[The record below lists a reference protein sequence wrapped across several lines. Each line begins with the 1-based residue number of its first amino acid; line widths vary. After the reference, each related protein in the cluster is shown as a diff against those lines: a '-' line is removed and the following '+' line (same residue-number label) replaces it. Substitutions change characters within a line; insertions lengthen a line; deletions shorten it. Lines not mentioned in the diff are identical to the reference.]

1 MKPFA
6 IDRHGRLALP
16 SHFFPAVDFSA
27 LDSIEQLT
35 TLVQRDFDSKGP
47 SGAELVRRLESG
59 AYRDRYQLLRDLAL
73 HLFWVNRF
81 SLTLYE
87 QRPCCWRHV
96 PKKRDDVFVPTITP
110 WKEAQRKIVAVQ
122 TAFDALPSAW
132 SAEAE
137 YRIFARLFDIF
148 RNRRYQ
154 AAELPPLLPTVAEF
168 LQSPDAL
175 TLQIALYDPDFS
187 TFSDQEIIDC
197 REEVPQLEALMRWT
211 MILYNQSPW
220 HREHTRL
227 IEAARIRDDDVV
239 TVLVPRTR
247 DALEFIHRARVGA
260 RRSAPAPVP
269 RPSRARPHPAPAVSV
284 RRHFSIRPRFEA
296 LASVKGEIA
305 CTNLDLLRNAAY
317 TWSPMSAEDILAKTG
332 IEARCYTARSLDE
345 VSLEAARRALAH
357 AERTPDEVGAVVFC
371 TCTSARLMPATAAW
385 IAARLGIQQTY
396 ATFDLVAACAG
407 MVYGLAECVRLLQ
420 EVRRPVLLVCGEKFS
435 DKIGA
440 VRPSRMLFG
449 DGAAA
454 LVIGPAPAEVPTD
467 VEILQTYGGGPLN
480 EVDSIVWP
488 NPRFDNGVTVYG
500 PDVQALVRRYL
511 SQMLGEL
518 AAERDPDDAG
528 RSLLEAVDVV
538 VPHQANR
545 TMVTRLAVEAGLAPE
560 KLYFNIQRVG
570 NLSSASVPVA
580 IADAVGEAVIRRPAR
595 VFAPCF
601 GAGAVAGYALMRL
614 DPRIVAMRE
623 CQSAGLMQSSQALP
637 RASMSQ

>member
-16 SHFFPAVDFSA
+16 SHFLPAIDFSA
-27 LDSIEQLT
+27 LDSVEALT
-35 TLVQRDFDSKGP
+35 ALVQRDFDSKGP
-47 SGAELVRRLESG
+47 SGAELLRRVRAG
-59 AYRDRYQLLRDLAL
+59 AYHTRYELLRDLAL

-81 SLTLYE
+81 SLTLYDP
-87 QRPCCWRHV
+87 RPCCWRHV
-96 PKKRDDVFVPTITP
+96 PKRRDDVFIPTITP
-110 WKEAQRKIVAVQ
+110 WQDGERKIGAVQ
-122 TAFDALPSAW
+122 AAFEALPSAW
-132 SAEAE
+132 SPEAE
-137 YRIFARLFDIF
+137 YRIFARLFDLF

-168 LQSPDAL
+168 LQTPDAL

-197 REEVPQLEALMRWT
+197 REEQPQLEALMRWA

-227 IEAARIRDDDVV
+227 IAAGKIRDDDVV
-239 TVLVPRTR
+239 TVLRPRTR
-247 DALEFIHRARVGA
+247 AALEFIRRARLGE
-260 RRSAPAPVP
+260 RRCAPAPAPRLP
-269 RPSRARPHPAPAVSV
+269 RPRRAPPPAVSV

-296 LASVKGEIA
+296 LASVKGEVP

-332 IEARCYTARSLDE
+332 IETRCYTARSLEE

-357 AERTPDEVGAVVFC
+357 AGRSADEIGAVVFC

-385 IAARLGIQQTY
+385 IAARLGIEQTH

-407 MVYGLAECVRLLQ
+407 MIYGLAECVRLLQ

-454 LVIGPAPAEVPTD
+454 LVIGPAPAEGPTD

-488 NPRFDNGVTVYG
+488 NPRFDNGVTVHG

-518 AAERDPDDAG
+518 AATRDPDEAG
-528 RSLLEAVDVV
+528 RSLLEAVDIV

-545 TMVTRLAVEAGLAPE
+545 TMLTRLALEAGLAPE

-580 IADAVGEAVIRRPAR
+580 MADAVAEAVIRRPAR

-601 GAGAVAGYALMRL
+601 GAGAVAGYAFMRL
-614 DPRIVAMRE
+614 DPRIVALRG
-623 CQSAGLMQSSQALP
+623 QSARATQSPQALAQ
-637 RASMSQ
+637 ASMSQ

>member
-16 SHFFPAVDFSA
+16 SHFFHSVDFSA
-27 LDSIEQLT
+27 LDSAEQLAA
-35 TLVQRDFDSKGP
+35 LIQRDFDSKGP
-47 SGAELVRRLESG
+47 SGAEFLRRLESH
-59 AYRDRYQLLRDLAL
+59 AYRNRYELLRDLAL

-81 SLTLYE
+81 WLTLYE

-96 PKKRDDVFVPTITP
+96 PKRRDDVFIPTITP
-110 WKEAQRKIVAVQ
+110 WKDAERKIAAVQ
-122 TAFDALPSAW
+122 SSFQGLPSGW

-137 YRIFARLFDIF
+137 YRIFARLFDLF

-154 AAELPPLLPTVAEF
+154 ASELPPLLPTVAEF
-168 LQSPDAL
+168 LQTPDAL

-187 TFSDQEIIDC
+187 TFSDEEIIDC

-227 IEAARIRDDDVV
+227 IEAAKIRDDDVV
-239 TVLVPRTR
+239 TVLVPRSH
-247 DALEFIHRARVGA
+247 DALEFIQRARAGA
-260 RRSAPAPVP
+260 RRPAPPLLP
-269 RPSRARPHPAPAVSV
+269 RPSRERPRLAPAVSV
-284 RRHFSIRPRFEA
+284 RRHFRIRPRFEA
-296 LASVKGEIA
+296 LATVKGEIA
-305 CTNLDLLRNAAY
+305 CTNLDLVRNAAY
-317 TWSPMSAEDILAKTG
+317 TWSPMSAEEILQKTG

-345 VSLEAARRALAH
+345 VSLEAARGALAH
-357 AERTPDEVGAVVFC
+357 AERKPEEIGAVIFC

-385 IAARLGIQQTY
+385 IAARLGIQQTH

-420 EVRRPVLLVCGEKFS
+420 EVNRPVLLVCGEKFS

-454 LVIGPAPAEVPTD
+454 LVIGPAPADVPTD

-511 SQMLGEL
+511 AQMLAEL
-518 AAERDPDDAG
+518 ATERDPDDAG
-528 RSLLEAVDVV
+528 RSLLDAIDVV

-545 TMVTRLAVEAGLAPE
+545 TMVTRLAAEAGLALE
-560 KLYFNIQRVG
+560 KLYFNIHRVG

-580 IADAVGEAVIRRPAR
+580 MADAVSDAVIRGPAR

-601 GAGAVAGYALMRL
+601 GAGAVAGYALMRV
-614 DPRIVAMRE
+614 DPRIMAATAG
-623 CQSAGLMQSSQALP
+623 SACSTRQPRALA

>member
-1 MKPFA
+1 MKPFV

-16 SHFFPAVDFSA
+16 SHFFHSIDFSA
-27 LDSIEQLT
+27 LDTVEQLAA
-35 TLVQRDFDSKGP
+35 LIQRDFDSKGP
-47 SGAELVRRLESG
+47 SGAELLRRLESRV
-59 AYRDRYQLLRDLAL
+59 YRNRYELLRDLAL

-96 PKKRDDVFVPTITP
+96 PKRRDDVFIPTITP
-110 WKEAQRKIVAVQ
+110 WKDAERKIAAVQ
-122 TAFDALPSAW
+122 AAFQELPSD
-132 SAEAE
+132 SPEAE
-137 YRIFARLFDIF
+137 YRIFARLFDLF

-168 LQSPDAL
+168 LQAPDAL
-175 TLQIALYDPDFS
+175 TLQIALYDPDFGTYS
-187 TFSDQEIIDC
+187 EAEIIDC
-197 REEVPQLEALMRWT
+197 REELPQLEALMRWT

-227 IEAARIRDDDVV
+227 IEAAKIRDDDVV
-239 TVLVPRTR
+239 PVLVPRSR
-247 DALEFIHRARVGA
+247 DALEFIQRARAG
-260 RRSAPAPVP
+260 RRRATHADAPRA
-269 RPSRARPHPAPAVSV
+269 SRARPRLAPAVSV
-284 RRHFSIRPRFEA
+284 RRHFRIRPRFEA
-296 LASVKGEIA
+296 LATVKGEIA
-305 CTNLDLLRNAAY
+305 CSNLDLVRNAAY
-317 TWSPMSAEDILAKTG
+317 TWSPMSAEEILQKTG
-332 IEARCYTARSLDE
+332 IQRRCYTARSLDE
-345 VSLEAARRALAH
+345 VSLEAARTALAH
-357 AERTPDEVGAVVFC
+357 AERKPEEIGAVVFC

-385 IAARLGIQQTY
+385 IAARLGIEQTH

-420 EVRRPVLLVCGEKFS
+420 EVNRPVLLVCGEKFS

-454 LVIGPAPAEVPTD
+454 LVIGPAPADVPTD
-467 VEILQTYGGGPLN
+467 VEILRTYGGGPLN

-500 PDVQALVRRYL
+500 PDVQSLVRRYL
-511 SQMLGEL
+511 SQMLEEL
-518 AAERDPDDAG
+518 AAEPDPDDAG

-545 TMVTRLAVEAGLAPE
+545 TMVTRLAAEAGLALD
-560 KLYFNIQRVG
+560 KLYFNIDRVG

-580 IADAVGEAVIRRPAR
+580 MADAVGDAVIREPAR

-601 GAGAVAGYALMRL
+601 GAGAVAGYALMRV
-614 DPRIVAMRE
+614 DPRIVAAKGSK
-623 CQSAGLMQSSQALP
+623 SAWSTLQPRALAQ
-637 RASMSQ
+637 ASMSQ